1 MLYATRAI
9 VDLDAITQNMR
20 GIRNRV
26 GDRLVLAAVK
36 ANAYGHGVVP
46 VSQHLERLGLADALG
61 VATVPEGIELREAGV
76 SLPILKLSHCIA
88 ADELAAA
95 VAHDITPTV
104 VDAPTIDAVAAAGG
118 RRVHLKIDTGMRR
131 IGADPHEAVEL
142 ARRID
147 DASLELEGVFTHLP
161 VSDSPAGDDFTRQQL
176 ATFHAAVDAV
186 TASRGP
192 VELVHASNSGA
203 VLGHELDGLTMVRPG
218 VIVYGYHPDAE
229 CVRSITLRPAMELHS
244 QVSFVKRVEAGQ
256 SVGYGRT
263 WMAPQDTWVA
273 TVPVGYAD
281 GYSRRMSNR
290 GRMVIDGRAYPV
302 VGRVCMDQTMVD
314 LGPGPTC
321 VRPGDNVVVLGA
333 EDAGGMGIEEAAG
346 VMDTIPYEV
355 TCLIAARATREHRD
369 AESASTS
376 EPASA
381 SEPAGEADPPA
392 DIEPVSD
399 AG

>member
-1 MLYATRAI
+1 MLYATRAV

-20 GIRNRV
+20 GIRDHVEGRK
-26 GDRLVLAAVK
+26 VLAAVK
-36 ANAYGHGVVP
+36 ANAYGHEAVP
-46 VSQHLERLGLADALG
+46 VSRHMERLGLADFLG
-61 VATVPEGIELREAGV
+61 VATVPEGIELREGGV
-76 SLPILKLSHCIA
+76 RLPILKLSHCIA
-88 ADELAAA
+88 GDELDAA

-104 VDAPTIDAVAAAGG
+104 VDAQTIDAVAAAGG
-118 RRVHLKIDTGMRR
+118 HKVHLKLDTGMRR

-147 DASLELEGVFTHLP
+147 EAGLELEGIFTHLP

-176 ATFHAAVDAV
+176 STFRSTAQAVAE
-186 TASRGP
+186 ARGEVP
-192 VELVHASNSGA
+192 LVHASNSGA

-218 VIVYGYHPDAE
+218 VIVYGYHPDDE
-229 CVRSITLRPAMELHS
+229 CVRSITLHPAMELHS

-263 WMAPQDTWVA
+263 WIAPQETWVA

-302 VGRVCMDQTMVD
+302 VGRVCMDQAMID
-314 LGPGPTC
+314 LGPGPTR
-321 VRPGDNVVVLGA
+321 VRTGDNVVVLGA
-333 EDAGGMGIEEAAG
+333 EDAGGMGIEEAAR

-355 TCLIAARATREHRD
+355 TCLISARATREHRD
-369 AESASTS
+369 VEPRGEVEPTGGTESTS
-376 EPASA
+376 EV
-381 SEPAGEADPPA
+381 ET
-392 DIEPVSD
+392 VSD